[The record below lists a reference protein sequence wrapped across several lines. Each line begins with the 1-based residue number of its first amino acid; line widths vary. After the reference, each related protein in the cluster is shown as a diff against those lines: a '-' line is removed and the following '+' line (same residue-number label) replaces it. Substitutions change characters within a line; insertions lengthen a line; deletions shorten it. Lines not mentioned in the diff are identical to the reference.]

1 MHSSYYFGAH
11 VCVMVFDVN
20 RKITYQ
26 NLKNWYKELRVH
38 CPHIPVLVIANKIDL
53 NENAVKRKYVFIDEI
68 GCPLEFV
75 SAADGTNVVSIF
87 QQALEQGL
95 HYKLNPHQD
104 DITHDILDLLAKTKP
119 DGSDFTETA
128 PSVQSKKSHAAKAP
142 IDFDDDDF
150 NF

>member
-1 MHSSYYFGAH
+1 
-11 VCVMVFDVN
+11 MVFDVN

-26 NLKNWYKELRVH
+26 NLKNWYNELRQH

-53 NENAVKRKYVFIDEI
+53 NESAVKRKYVFIEQI
-68 GCPLEFV
+68 ECPLEFV

-104 DITHDILDLLAKTKP
+104 DLTHDILDLLAKTKVE
-119 DGSDFTETA
+119 DEIDQTD
-128 PSVQSKKSHAAKAP
+128 SKKANQPKKTKPAAA

-150 NF
+150 DF